1 MVGMSVIDASPKLV
15 TAEEL
20 QRMGSSVGRCEL
32 MFGEIRT
39 MSPAG
44 ATHGVVALRFN
55 LFLGTHVLENDLG
68 TSFAAETG
76 FIIER
81 NPDVVRAPDACFIRK
96 DRVRDPLPK
105 GYYPGVPDLLVEVK
119 SPDDTRRELA
129 EKINMWLAHGT
140 AVVWEADPEKMT
152 VRIHR
157 VGQPA
162 VELTAHDTIADEP
175 LLPGFVLP
183 LAKVFK
189 LP

>member
-1 MVGMSVIDASPKLV
+1 MSVVEALPKLV

-20 QRMGSSVGRCEL
+20 LRMSSSIGRCEL
-32 MFGEIRT
+32 LFGEIRK

-44 ATHGVVALRFN
+44 ASHGKVTIRLGAALDHFVAERE
-55 LFLGTHVLENDLG
+55 LGLVLG
-68 TSFAAETG
+68 AETG

-96 DRVRDPLPK
+96 DRLRSPLPK

-119 SPDDTRRELA
+119 SPDDSRRELA

-157 VGQPA
+157 VGQPT
-162 VELTAHDTIADEP
+162 VELTAADTIADEP